1 MFEIYL
7 SNISLKA
14 LKRLDK
20 GLVEQIRT
28 LLLNLE
34 TSPLPIKGYDVRKIR
49 GAEDIYRV
57 RISEYRS
64 VYKIEWEMREINV
77 IKITKRDE
85 NTYKRL

>member
-7 SNISLKA
+7 SNMSLKA

-57 RISEYRS
+57 RISEYRI
-64 VYKIEWEMREINV
+64 VYKIEWEIREINV
-77 IKITKRDE
+77 IKITERDE